1 MSLFL
6 LPLTCTSFLHV
17 CLWWYSFVMIR
28 RRTSGQLSVIIVQVN
43 TLILLVHLDC
53 RPIYIFSKSTS
64 GFSSQ
69 REQEHW
75 TKVLSAEQGTFEFS
89 SKENSKLFLSW
100 IWCWTVD
107 TSTQTKACCLS
118 PPPTEISQ
126 SHKSTPQHRTEGTC
140 AHKVPPAKAPAIC
153 VRRYKSKEVGVN
165 YVKVVCAF
173 SSRRIKEKTFGIS

>member
-6 LPLTCTSFLHV
+6 LILTRTSFLHV

-75 TKVLSAEQGTFEFS
+75 TKVMSAEQGTFEFS
-89 SKENSKLFLSW
+89 SKENSELFS
-100 IWCWTVD
+100 IMNHDVGQWTPPHWQRLV
-107 TSTQTKACCLS
+107 AC
-118 PPPTEISQ
+118 PHHQ
-126 SHKSTPQHRTEGTC
+126 QRY
-140 AHKVPPAKAPAIC
+140 HKVTNPHLSTGQRAPALTRFHLLRHLQFACGDIRAKKW
-153 VRRYKSKEVGVN
+153 V
-165 YVKVVCAF
+165 
-173 SSRRIKEKTFGIS
+173 